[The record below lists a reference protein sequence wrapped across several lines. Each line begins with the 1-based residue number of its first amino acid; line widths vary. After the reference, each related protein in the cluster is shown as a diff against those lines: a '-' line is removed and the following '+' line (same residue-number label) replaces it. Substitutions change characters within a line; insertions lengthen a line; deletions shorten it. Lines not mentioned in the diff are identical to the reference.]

1 MIKMLISDTLTIV
14 AYDKLIK
21 TFAFIF
27 NFFTTIQDKAVSR
40 ET

>member
-27 NFFTTIQDKAVSR
+27 NFTTIQDKAVSR